1 MTAIILIWKTTHE
14 IKNNCKMFLQRK
26 INTLLA
32 PYTTTV
38 TATIAIT
45 QREFTKWVL
54 KAVASETTFNYT
66 FNSNVYKN
74 LDHCGNDSSIFHSK
88 IYCRDKSSVRHSSSV
103 FCILESMKETS
114 KSALEL
120 WRQKRLDIVTYYS
133 KQSKFLS
140 YVLNE
145 WINCI
150 DAKLMSNKWV
160 SLH

>member
-1 MTAIILIWKTTHE
+1 MVIDVK
-14 IKNNCKMFLQRK
+14 KMWQFRK
-26 INTLLA
+26 ITCKKINNSHSNNSNHWKRIHKMSFKTL
-32 PYTTTV
+32 
-38 TATIAIT
+38 
-45 QREFTKWVL
+45 
-54 KAVASETTFNYT
+54 ASETTFNYT
-66 FNSNVYKN
+66 FNNNVYKN

-88 IYCRDKSSVRHSSSV
+88 IYCSDKSSVRHSLSV

-140 YVLNE
+140 YLLNE